1 MTAPTTSLV
10 VVSGLAGAGKSAAL
24 NSLEDLGYYCVDNLP
39 PALMPKFADLCA
51 KAGSTVERAG
61 LVVDARAHGGL
72 DKFAGVYEEL
82 VARVGRVELV
92 FLDADD
98 AILQQRYSETR
109 RPHPMAVDGDMVA
122 GIGREREMLMGV
134 RELAS
139 RVIDTS
145 NFSSHDLRGFIFEEY
160 GGGADRQAIIRVV
173 SFAFRCGLPKNAD
186 VVFDVRFLP
195 NPNYVTDLKRLTGM
209 DKPVRQYVESR
220 PETGEFLGHLEGLLR
235 FLIPRLRSAGRAYL
249 TLAFGCTGGRHRSVA
264 IASRVARDL
273 ETNGYDVFLIHR
285 DLPSGPELPAS
296 AEEAR

>member
-1 MTAPTTSLV
+1 MSPSTSLV
-10 VVSGLAGAGKSAAL
+10 VLSGLSGAGKSAAL
-24 NSLEDLGYYCVDNLP
+24 NSLEDIGYYCVDNLP
-39 PALMPKFADLCA
+39 PALMETFADLCERTD
-51 KAGSTVERAG
+51 SVERAALVIDVRTYG
-61 LVVDARAHGGL
+61 LEEFAAAYEVLRGRYDA
-72 DKFAGVYEEL
+72 
-82 VARVGRVELV
+82 VELL

-109 RPHPMAVDGDMVA
+109 RPHPMAVDGDMLA
-122 GIGREREMLMGV
+122 GIGRERETLMGV

-139 RVIDTS
+139 RVLDTS

-160 GGGADRQAIIRVV
+160 GGGVDRQAIIRVV

>member
-1 MTAPTTSLV
+1 VSPSTSLV
-10 VVSGLAGAGKSAAL
+10 VLSGLSGAGKSAAL
-24 NSLEDLGYYCVDNLP
+24 NSLEDIGYYCVDNLP
-39 PALMPKFADLCA
+39 PALMETFVDLCERTD
-51 KAGSTVERAG
+51 SVERAALVIDVRTYG
-61 LVVDARAHGGL
+61 LEEFAAAYEVLRGRYDA
-72 DKFAGVYEEL
+72 
-82 VARVGRVELV
+82 VELL

-109 RPHPMAVDGDMVA
+109 RPHPMAVDGDMLA
-122 GIGREREMLMGV
+122 GIGREREMLMEV

-173 SFAFRCGLPKNAD
+173 SFAFRSGLPKNAD
-186 VVFDVRFLP
+186 LVFDVRFLP

-220 PETGEFLGHLEGLLR
+220 PETGEFFGHLEGLLR

>member
-1 MTAPTTSLV
+1 MSPSTSLV
-10 VVSGLAGAGKSAAL
+10 VLSGLSGAGKSAAL
-24 NSLEDLGYYCVDNLP
+24 NSLEDIGYYCVDNLP
-39 PALMPKFADLCA
+39 PALMETFVDLCERTD
-51 KAGSTVERAG
+51 SVERAALVIDVRTYG
-61 LVVDARAHGGL
+61 LEEFAAAYEVLRGRYDA
-72 DKFAGVYEEL
+72 
-82 VARVGRVELV
+82 VELL

-173 SFAFRCGLPKNAD
+173 SFAFRSGLPKNAD

-220 PETGEFLGHLEGLLR
+220 PETGEFLGHLDGLLR

>member
-1 MTAPTTSLV
+1 MSPSTSLV
-10 VVSGLAGAGKSAAL
+10 VLSGLSGAGKSAAL
-24 NSLEDLGYYCVDNLP
+24 NSLEDIGYYCVDNLP
-39 PALMPKFADLCA
+39 PALMETFADLCERTD
-51 KAGSTVERAG
+51 SVERAALVIDVRTYG
-61 LVVDARAHGGL
+61 LEE
-72 DKFAGVYEEL
+72 FAAAYEVL
-82 VARVGRVELV
+82 RGRYDVVELL

-109 RPHPMAVDGDMVA
+109 RPHPMAVDGDMLA
-122 GIGREREMLMGV
+122 GIGRERETLMGV

-139 RVIDTS
+139 RVLDTS

-285 DLPSGPELPAS
+285 DLPSGPELPAF

>member
-109 RPHPMAVDGDMVA
+109 RPHPLAGDGDVLA
-122 GIGREREMLMGV
+122 GIRKERELLAPM
-134 RELAS
+134 RELAT

-145 NFSSHDLRGFIFEEY
+145 HFTPHDLREFLFELY
-160 GGGADRQAIIRVV
+160 GSPDGELATLRVV
-173 SFAFRCGLPKNAD
+173 SFAFRSGLPKNAD
-186 VVFDVRFLP
+186 MVFDVRFIP
-195 NPNYVTDLKRLTGM
+195 NPNYVAELKPLTGM
-209 DKPVRQYVESR
+209 DKLVSEYVESR
-220 PETGEFLGHLEGLLR
+220 PETGDFLDRVTSLLR
-235 FLIPRLRSAGRAYL
+235 FVVPRLGGEGRAYL

-264 IASRVARDL
+264 IAARVARDL
-273 ETNGYDVFLIHR
+273 EKMGYDVTLSHR
-285 DLPSGPELPAS
+285 DLAAAEMPATAQES
-296 AEEAR
+296 Q

>member
-1 MTAPTTSLV
+1 MSPSTSLV
-10 VVSGLAGAGKSAAL
+10 VLSGLSGAGKSAAL
-24 NSLEDLGYYCVDNLP
+24 NSLEDIGYYCVDNLP
-39 PALMPKFADLCA
+39 PALMETFADLCERTD
-51 KAGSTVERAG
+51 SVERAALVIDVRTYG
-61 LVVDARAHGGL
+61 LEEFAAAYEVLRGRYDA
-72 DKFAGVYEEL
+72 
-82 VARVGRVELV
+82 VELL

-109 RPHPMAVDGDMVA
+109 RPHPMAVDGDMLA
-122 GIGREREMLMGV
+122 GIGRERETLMGV

-173 SFAFRCGLPKNAD
+173 SFAFRSGLPKNAD

>member
-1 MTAPTTSLV
+1 MSPSTSLV
-10 VVSGLAGAGKSAAL
+10 VLSGLSGAGKSAAL
-24 NSLEDLGYYCVDNLP
+24 NSLEDIGYYCVDNLP
-39 PALMPKFADLCA
+39 PALMETFADLCERTD
-51 KAGSTVERAG
+51 SVERAALVIDVRTYG
-61 LVVDARAHGGL
+61 LEEFAAAYEVLRGRYDA
-72 DKFAGVYEEL
+72 
-82 VARVGRVELV
+82 VELL

>member
-1 MTAPTTSLV
+1 VSPSTSLV
-10 VVSGLAGAGKSAAL
+10 VLSGLSGAGKSAAL
-24 NSLEDLGYYCVDNLP
+24 NSLEDIGYYCVDNLP
-39 PALMPKFADLCA
+39 PALMETFADLCERTD
-51 KAGSTVERAG
+51 SVERAALVIDVRTYG
-61 LVVDARAHGGL
+61 LEEFAAAYEVLRGRYDA
-72 DKFAGVYEEL
+72 
-82 VARVGRVELV
+82 VELL

-109 RPHPMAVDGDMVA
+109 RPHPMAVDGDMLA
-122 GIGREREMLMGV
+122 GIGRERETLMGV

-139 RVIDTS
+139 RVLDTS

>member
-1 MTAPTTSLV
+1 VSPSTSLV
-10 VVSGLAGAGKSAAL
+10 VLSGLSGAGKSAAL
-24 NSLEDLGYYCVDNLP
+24 NSLEDIGYYCVDNLP
-39 PALMPKFADLCA
+39 PALMETFADLCERTD
-51 KAGSTVERAG
+51 SVERVALVIDVRTYG
-61 LVVDARAHGGL
+61 LEEFAAAYEVLRGRYDA
-72 DKFAGVYEEL
+72 
-82 VARVGRVELV
+82 VELL
-92 FLDADD
+92 FLDAAD
-98 AILQQRYSETR
+98 AILQQRYSETQ
-109 RPHPMAVDGDMVA
+109 RPHPMAVDGDMLA
-122 GIGREREMLMGV
+122 GIGRERETLMEV

-173 SFAFRCGLPKNAD
+173 SFAFRSGLPKNAD

-220 PETGEFLGHLEGLLR
+220 PETGEFLGHLDGLLR

-285 DLPSGPELPAS
+285 DLPSGPELPAF

>member
-1 MTAPTTSLV
+1 MSPSTSLV
-10 VVSGLAGAGKSAAL
+10 VLSGLSGAGKSAAL
-24 NSLEDLGYYCVDNLP
+24 NSLEDIGYYCVDNLP
-39 PALMPKFADLCA
+39 PALMETFADLCERTD
-51 KAGSTVERAG
+51 SVERAALVIDVRTYG
-61 LVVDARAHGGL
+61 LEEFAAAYEVLRGRYDA
-72 DKFAGVYEEL
+72 
-82 VARVGRVELV
+82 VELL

-109 RPHPMAVDGDMVA
+109 RPHPMAVDGDMLA
-122 GIGREREMLMGV
+122 GIGRERETLMGV

-285 DLPSGPELPAS
+285 DLPSGPELPAF

>member
-1 MTAPTTSLV
+1 MSPSTSLV
-10 VVSGLAGAGKSAAL
+10 VLSGLSGAGKSAAL
-24 NSLEDLGYYCVDNLP
+24 NSLEDIGYYCVDNLP
-39 PALMPKFADLCA
+39 PALMETFADLCERTD
-51 KAGSTVERAG
+51 SVERAALVIDVRTYG
-61 LVVDARAHGGL
+61 LEEFAAAYEVLRGRYDA
-72 DKFAGVYEEL
+72 
-82 VARVGRVELV
+82 VELL

-109 RPHPMAVDGDMVA
+109 RPHPMAVDGDMLA
-122 GIGREREMLMGV
+122 GIGRERETLMGV